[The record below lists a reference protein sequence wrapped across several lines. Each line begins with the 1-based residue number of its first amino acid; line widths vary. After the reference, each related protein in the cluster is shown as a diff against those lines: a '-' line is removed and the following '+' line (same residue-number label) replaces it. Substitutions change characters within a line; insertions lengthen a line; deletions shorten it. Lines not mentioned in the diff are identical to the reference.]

1 MEYRSHQVNKSAM
14 GFQNTFKES
23 FAGATDD
30 DPDEGEP
37 TMRLSEVIPKGG
49 NPLLNSTDSPF

>member
-1 MEYRSHQVNKSAM
+1 M
-14 GFQNTFKES
+14 GFQNTLKES
-23 FAGATDD
+23 FAGAADD